1 MPNLLVS
8 GLDEDSKCIH
18 EECHCQNPENHLD
31 MLLDAASAFS
41 FWTHLSYPLFQAK
54 SSSPQ
59 FDMKAAKG
67 QTIIQ
72 ATYWIRYCH
81 QEHPIKYSHKLI
93 KADVPT
99 AQHDLPVVQTSRS
112 KTPTIFRPEVVYMFK
127 KMPLPSEVGLASGCR
142 SWRAKLI
149 TFCTPATHMMHK
161 ASWHDNMKS
170 RYLVLAVSKHPQ

>member
-1 MPNLLVS
+1 MANLLVS

-67 QTIIQ
+67 QIIIQ

-81 QEHPIKYSHKLI
+81 QEHPIKYSHQLI
-93 KADVPT
+93 KADIPT
-99 AQHDLPVVQTSRS
+99 AQHDLPVVQTV
-112 KTPTIFRPEVVYMFK
+112 KNANYFRPEVVYMFK
-127 KMPLPSEVGLASGCR
+127 KMPLPSEVGLASSCR
-142 SWRAKLI
+142 SWRARLI
-149 TFCTPATHMMHK
+149 TLCTSATHVMHK
-161 ASWHDNMKS
+161 ASWHDNMKY
-170 RYLVLAVSKHPQ
+170 RQLVLAVSKHPQ